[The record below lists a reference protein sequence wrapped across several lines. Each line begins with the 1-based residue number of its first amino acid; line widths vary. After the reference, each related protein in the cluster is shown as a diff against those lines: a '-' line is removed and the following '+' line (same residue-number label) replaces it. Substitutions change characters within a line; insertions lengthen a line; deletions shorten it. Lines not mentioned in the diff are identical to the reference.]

1 MPRARA
7 GCSGERAAP
16 QLEDPGE
23 PSGADE
29 HLCSTRPM
37 RHKGKM
43 EQGLKTKLSHS
54 PAVAP
59 VDCGLACTASWPPRG
74 PEGKP
79 GKQGEKG
86 KPGQK
91 KFCPTDVS
99 AFALQG
105 SKGYQGQ
112 LGEMGSPGKQGPK
125 GNQGPKGSR
134 GTLGPMGAPGRM
146 GAQGDPGLKGYQ
158 GHAGPPGPIG
168 PPGPK
173 GEKVSSGLSRAP
185 LNEMIVPLL

>member
-1 MPRARA
+1 ML
-7 GCSGERAAP
+7 SG
-16 QLEDPGE
+16 
-23 PSGADE
+23 
-29 HLCSTRPM
+29 TR
-37 RHKGKM
+37 RETRKTGRKGQAWP
-43 EQGLKTKLSHS
+43 EEGVLSH
-54 PAVAP
+54 
-59 VDCGLACTASWPPRG
+59 
-74 PEGKP
+74 
-79 GKQGEKG
+79 
-86 KPGQK
+86 
-91 KFCPTDVS
+91 TDVS
-99 AFALQG
+99 VFALQG

-173 GEKVSSGLSRAP
+173 GEKLRHQEALEELRFTGLELTRLQDFLRQETENKVGIS
-185 LNEMIVPLL
+185 LKGKQSHNGENL